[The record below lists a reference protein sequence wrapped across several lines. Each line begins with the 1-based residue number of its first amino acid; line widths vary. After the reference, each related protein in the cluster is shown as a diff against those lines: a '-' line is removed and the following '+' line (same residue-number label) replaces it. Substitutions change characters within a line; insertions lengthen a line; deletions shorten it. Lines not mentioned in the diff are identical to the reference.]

1 MAFAQVLKYEG
12 DNKTF
17 VWKHPDEDFNST
29 TQLIVHE
36 SQEAV
41 FFKNGQAL
49 DLFGPGKYTLETDN
63 IPLIGKVLNIAT
75 GGDNPFHCEVYFI
88 NKTEQLNIKW
98 GTDSKVQ
105 YIEPTYGF
113 PIAVGA
119 SGELSLAVK
128 DSRKL
133 LVKVVGTENYIDQ
146 EGLMSKLRAF
156 LMSKVK
162 PYIENEMRE
171 NAINIFQIDEHL
183 IEFSSGIKSLL
194 NEDFEDY
201 GMELTK
207 FVITNFV
214 KPEDDPMYKKFKELY
229 FRQYADVADA
239 KLRQQVE
246 LIETDTKAAKIVK
259 ESEAMAKKRAQEGY
273 TYQQEKGFEVARDI
287 ANNEAKG
294 QFTNLGVG
302 LGTMAGVGVGM
313 SKIVGGAL
321 NETTNSTQKGL
332 IGNVCKACGATIG
345 AGSKFC
351 PECGAKVETGVVV
364 CPKCGKEVPAG
375 SKFCPECGQALQ

>member
-1 MAFAQVLKYEG
+1 MAFAQVIKYEG

-75 GGDNPFHCEVYFI
+75 GGDNPFHCEVYFV

-146 EGLMSKLRAF
+146 EGIMTKLRAF

-162 PYIENEMRE
+162 PYIARQMRE

-183 IEFSSGIKSLL
+183 IEFSTGIKNLL
-194 NEDFEDY
+194 NEDFDDY
-201 GMELTK
+201 
-207 FVITNFV
+207 
-214 KPEDDPMYKKFKELY
+214 
-229 FRQYADVADA
+229 
-239 KLRQQVE
+239 
-246 LIETDTKAAKIVK
+246 
-259 ESEAMAKKRAQEGY
+259 
-273 TYQQEKGFEVARDI
+273 
-287 ANNEAKG
+287 
-294 QFTNLGVG
+294 
-302 LGTMAGVGVGM
+302 
-313 SKIVGGAL
+313 
-321 NETTNSTQKGL
+321 
-332 IGNVCKACGATIG
+332 
-345 AGSKFC
+345 
-351 PECGAKVETGVVV
+351 
-364 CPKCGKEVPAG
+364 
-375 SKFCPECGQALQ
+375 